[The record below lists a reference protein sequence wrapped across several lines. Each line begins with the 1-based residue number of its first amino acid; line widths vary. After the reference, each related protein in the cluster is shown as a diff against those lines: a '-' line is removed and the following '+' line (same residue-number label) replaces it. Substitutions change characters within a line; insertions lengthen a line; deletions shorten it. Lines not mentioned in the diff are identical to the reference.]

1 MKYSILFFL
10 ACSMVACK
18 SGIESP
24 TPTDPDEPVQYD
36 DAGNVIVTDSYVVM
50 DAGAVDAP
58 INSAPH
64 ADSVRNLDETD
75 IDCGGESAP
84 ACSVGKS
91 CLRNYDCIT
100 NACSY
105 QHVCIADAKSCTV
118 HFGGTTCGLGE
129 IGSSN
134 MQHESCCKS
143 LEVAGFIDGNHP
155 GKTVFVDKY
164 EITAGR
170 IRAFIA
176 DIISL
181 YGGKPNVK
189 DWIISNP
196 PKIWNADWNV
206 FLPSDSE
213 TGTLKINRLLLGDP
227 RHDGE
232 LNPGPGVIV
241 PPATDMTVSVGFNHQ
256 FGAQVYADMHGNNCG
271 VFAGAYG
278 FPTYYYPPDVLLKN
292 KEVPR
297 EISQDVLDTKAM
309 NCITNAMLQA
319 FCTWDGGQL
328 ATSEVLDYITDSP
341 ARDISVS
348 GCGTQYDDHGNLL
361 NSTLVGTV
369 QSGGR
374 CPPVASINATFD
386 AGDVLPIP
394 AIPGVNVNSHIYNF
408 PFFVSTSDK
417 SWQIAAPGRI
427 AADNIGGWMDLAG
440 NLSEVVLETNNGNFT
455 GNFGLKYRGI
465 GYGSSRS
472 DLNVT
477 LMPGETIPRIQRPEA
492 KSALSGA
499 RCMRFK

>member
-1 MKYSILFFL
+1 VYKYITCL
-10 ACSMVACK
+10 AIGTLGCNTYS
-18 SGIESP
+18 SP
-24 TPTDPDEPVQYD
+24 
-36 DAGNVIVTDSYVVM
+36 DAGTNDKHINDTIAVDGGDNGSNDIIIDSVN
-50 DAGAVDAP
+50 DAGADDAT
-58 INSAPH
+58 IAAH
-64 ADSVRNLDETD
+64 CGDSNQPKCLLGEACRRTE
-75 IDCGGESAP
+75 DCASE
-84 ACSVGKS
+84 ACNYQGKCIEYKS
-91 CLRNYDCIT
+91 C
-100 NACSY
+100 
-105 QHVCIADAKSCTV
+105 IAHYGSD
-118 HFGGTTCGLGE
+118 TCGLGE
-129 IGSSN
+129 IGSPN

-143 LEVAGFIDGNHP
+143 LEVAGFTDGNNP

-170 IRAFIA
+170 IRVFIV
-176 DIISL
+176 DIIRQS
-181 YGGKPNVK
+181 GGKPNVK
-189 DWIISNP
+189 DWIVSNP

-213 TGTLKINRLLLGDP
+213 TGTLTINRLLLGDP

-241 PPATDMTVSVGFNHQ
+241 PPATNQTVSVGFNHQ

-278 FPTYYYPPDVLLKN
+278 FPTYYYPPDILLKN

-297 EISQDVLDTKAM
+297 EISKDVLDTKAM

-328 ATSEVLDYITDSP
+328 ATSEVLDYITDTP
-341 ARDISVS
+341 VRDISVS
-348 GCGTQYDDHGNLL
+348 GCGTQYDDHDNLL
-361 NSTLVGTV
+361 NSTLTGTI

-374 CPPVASINATFD
+374 CPSVASINATFD

-408 PFFVSTSDK
+408 PFFNSTSDK

-440 NLSEVVLETNNGNFT
+440 NLSEVVLETNSGNFT

-465 GYGSSRS
+465 GYGSARS
-472 DLNVT
+472 DLNVK
-477 LMPGETIPRIQRPEA
+477 LMPGETILRIQRPEA
-492 KSALSGA
+492 KTALSGG